1 MLSFQGIYFTND
13 QRRNDDLHHY
23 IVRPQSPQA
32 ASNYQVKLVQY
43 AFSCRIKDYI
53 SLRNVKVFNIIIKN
67 KISFRKVTL
76 PNW

>member
-1 MLSFQGIYFTND
+1 MLSFQGICFTND

-43 AFSCRIKDYI
+43 ALVAELRIIYCEM
-53 SLRNVKVFNIIIKN
+53 
-67 KISFRKVTL
+67 
-76 PNW
+76 